1 MSYSNSTWTAGTAI
15 TGFNN
20 PVAVS
25 IALLTPTTATAL
37 VCNYGN
43 GTVTPMSYANGTW
56 TAGTA
61 IIGFNN
67 PVAVS
72 IALLTSTTATALVC
86 NFY

>member
-1 MSYSNSTWTAGTAI
+1 MSFT
-15 TGFNN
+15 
-20 PVAVS
+20 
-25 IALLTPTTATAL
+25 
-37 VCNYGN
+37 
-43 GTVTPMSYANGTW
+43 NGTW

-86 NFY
+86 NSGDNTVTPMSYANSTWTAGTAITGFNSPYGVSIALLTSTTATSIGM